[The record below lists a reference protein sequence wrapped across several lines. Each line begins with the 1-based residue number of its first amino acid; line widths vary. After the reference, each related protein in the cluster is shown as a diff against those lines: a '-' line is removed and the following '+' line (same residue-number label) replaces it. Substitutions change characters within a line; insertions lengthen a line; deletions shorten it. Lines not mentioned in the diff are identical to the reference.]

1 MDKCERNCDLIAGMD
16 YLETCTMCA
25 GEGEYLQTY
34 TAGCGG
40 GYFSMNG
47 RCDYCE
53 ATGIRTINGGKVS
66 QSHLAQIAA
75 RRTPHTPKDR
85 P

>member
-40 GYFSMNG
+40 GYFSMKG

-53 ATGIRTINGGKVS
+53 GTGICTINGGKVS

-75 RRTPHTPKDR
+75 RRIPKDR

>member
-1 MDKCERNCDLIAGMD
+1 MDKTERNCDHIEGMD
-16 YLETCTMCA
+16 YLETCRMC
-25 GEGEYLQTY
+25 GGDGEYLQTY

-40 GYFSMNG
+40 GYFSMKG

-66 QSHLAQIAA
+66 QSHLAQIEA